1 MKNNLKKKKVACT
14 IASKNYLY
22 YLRSVSESFLKSNP
36 DTEFYILLVD
46 EVADDFDIENE
57 PCEIILAK
65 DIGIENFES
74 VSFKYDVL
82 EFNTSMKY
90 SFLKYLKREKGADRV
105 MYIDPDIYIYRNL
118 DFLFDKL
125 DDYSMIFTPHTMT
138 PYTDDKG
145 PGEAD
150 LLRGGTL
157 NLGWIAVGDSEES
170 DKFLDWAE
178 RFVLKYG
185 YNEPRSG
192 LFTDQK
198 PMDLVSSYFDN
209 YLIYKDLGCNM
220 AYWNSHERTLSEKE
234 DGYYVN
240 DDHPLHFYHF
250 SGLNLFSDTEISK
263 FQSRYDLISRPDLYK
278 IFNDYR
284 ANLLSKG
291 YEEVKGFKYAYNN
304 YSNGEKI
311 TSMARKLY
319 AANLDKFE
327 GVNPFD
333 VDSGFY
339 EWAKERNL
347 LDDSPDVPGQSS
359 ASLDQS
365 DKKLKSINFV
375 LRMAL
380 KFLGA
385 NKYSALMKYMSY
397 ISVERNQKNI
407 IN

>member
-1 MKNNLKKKKVACT
+1 MTKKKVACT

-22 YLRSVSESFLKSNP
+22 YVRSVRDSFLKSNP

-46 EVADDFDIENE
+46 EVAGDFNAENE
-57 PCEIILAK
+57 LCEIIEVK
-65 DIGIENFES
+65 DIGIENFKS

-82 EFNTSMKY
+82 ELNASVKY
-90 SFLKYLKREKGADRV
+90 SFIKYLKREKGAGKV
-105 MYIDPDIYIYRNL
+105 MYIDPDIYVYRNL
-118 DFLFDKL
+118 DFIFDKL

-138 PYTDDKG
+138 PYTDNKG

-150 LLRGGTL
+150 ILRGGTF
-157 NLGWIAVGDSEES
+157 NLGWVAVGDDDEAE
-170 DKFLDWAE
+170 KFLDWAE
-178 RFVLKYG
+178 GFALKLG

-198 PMDLVSSYFDN
+198 QMDLVASYFDN
-209 YLIYKDLGCNM
+209 YLVFKDLGCNM
-220 AYWNSHERTLSEKE
+220 AYWNTHERTLSEKE

-240 DDHPLHFYHF
+240 DIHPLNFFHF

-263 FQSRYDLISRPDLYK
+263 FQSRYDLKSRPDLYK

-291 YEEVKGFKYAYNN
+291 FEETKGFKYAYNN

-319 AANLDKFE
+319 AANLDKFADI
-327 GVNPFD
+327 NPFD
-333 VDSGFY
+333 VNSGFY

-347 LDDSPDVPGQSS
+347 LDDSEDIPGQSS
-359 ASLDQS
+359 TSLNYN
-365 DKKLKSINFV
+365 DKKLKTINFT

-385 NKYSALMKYMSY
+385 NKYSALMKYMSF
-397 ISVERNQKNI
+397 ISVERNQKDV